1 MHTRCEITFS
11 PPQATTTFIFL
22 QAMMFWLIWGIL
34 RKCSACMSL
43 WHILSA
49 DNHPSRGCIRVDE
62 LLIHTLH
69 SGQHPQERGKSTWAL
84 CPSSVLTPSLDPI
97 LLSTILQSPF
107 ILWSTPLCFISS
119 SVFHSLLPTPLP
131 SPFSLCIS
139 LHLLSSS
146 SIRVASLPRTVS
158 LMKVSVMQ
166 LKPGDWLGLAGC
178 KVGKAKVAAAT
189 HRRAPLQHS
198 VAD

>member
-1 MHTRCEITFS
+1 
-11 PPQATTTFIFL
+11 
-22 QAMMFWLIWGIL
+22 MMFWLIWL
-34 RKCSACMSL
+34 RNVQPLCHCD
-43 WHILSA
+43 ILSA
-49 DNHPSRGCIRVDE
+49 DNHLGRGCIRADE

-69 SGQHPQERGKSTWAL
+69 SGQHLQQRGKSTWAL
-84 CPSSVLTPSLDPI
+84 CPTSVLTSSLDPI
-97 LLSTILQSPF
+97 LLST

-131 SPFSLCIS
+131 SLFSLCIS

-178 KVGKAKVAAAT
+178 KVGKAKVAAAM
-189 HRRAPLQHS
+189 HRRAPLQHIA
-198 VAD
+198 AD